1 MSKSGWNVSCVSPSP
16 LCAKRFISHQVFNN
30 HAHACQIVTIKLN
43 FKKNNSLTISLTS
56 CCQKYMIRFACSCP
70 QYIFQCI
77 FLYSYIDLPY
87 KCLFCNL
94 KIWRR
99 KKNHRIIRTECGILD
114 NANSYKVWEKYERDR
129 INKGWNS
136 RMIKSAEVNRIYTN
150 GFFDGDLHMSWFRE
164 LMLMTTRLKIGTN
177 SWLSSASTTTHNKCA
192 RHRPPVGPRSDWNH
206 WCESTLCGWWAFW
219 IIFVIWGRGYFV
231 CFLDA

>member
-1 MSKSGWNVSCVSPSP
+1 MQ
-16 LCAKRFISHQVFNN
+16 LE
-30 HAHACQIVTIKLN
+30 
-43 FKKNNSLTISLTS
+43 
-56 CCQKYMIRFACSCP
+56 
-70 QYIFQCI
+70 
-77 FLYSYIDLPY
+77 
-87 KCLFCNL
+87 NL
-94 KIWRR
+94 KK

-206 WCESTLCGWWAFW
+206 WCVSTLCGWWAFW

-231 CFLDA
+231 WFLDAKVGSVMLLQISQLCSIVSCKGREWSTQFEKNIFYFIINAINYTHLSIFCNQ

>member
-1 MSKSGWNVSCVSPSP
+1 MLLPTIYISVYFSVF
-16 LCAKRFISHQVFNN
+16 LCRLTLQVPVL
-30 HAHACQIVTIKLN
+30 QLE
-43 FKKNNSLTISLTS
+43 
-56 CCQKYMIRFACSCP
+56 
-70 QYIFQCI
+70 
-77 FLYSYIDLPY
+77 
-87 KCLFCNL
+87 NL
-94 KIWRR
+94 KK

-206 WCESTLCGWWAFW
+206 WCVSTLCGWWAFW